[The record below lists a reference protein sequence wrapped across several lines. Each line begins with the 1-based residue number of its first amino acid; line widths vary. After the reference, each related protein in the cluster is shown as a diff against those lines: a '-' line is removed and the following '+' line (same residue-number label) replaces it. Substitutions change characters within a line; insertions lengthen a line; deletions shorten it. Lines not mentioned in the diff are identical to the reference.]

1 MGLWLSVNEVE
12 SLANIP
18 DKTSEE
24 NMFWTGNQFR
34 KKPNMK
40 TLPLPVSD
48 GCDQYE
54 KAQLLL
60 DDYHSTSW
68 LTISSHSLFNQRLGP
83 KFYLEKKGLEKVDL
97 LFRVRKLTGKCRTL
111 AAGDE
116 YRMSG
121 GTARLSSLRDLLS
134 LSFGS
139 LLRSALIADNRGHR
153 HWWKS
158 PKWWIVTVFWMLGY
172 LC

>member
-12 SLANIP
+12 SLANIV

-34 KKPNMK
+34 KKPQHEN
-40 TLPLPVSD
+40 TSSSSFWWLWPVRKSSIIIN
-48 GCDQYE
+48 
-54 KAQLLL
+54 
-60 DDYHSTSW
+60 DYHSTSW
-68 LTISSHSLFNQRLGP
+68 LTVSSQSLFNQRLGP
-83 KFYLEKKGLEKVDL
+83 KFYLEKKSFEKVDL
-97 LFRVRKLTGKCRTL
+97 LFRVRGLAGKFRTL

-134 LSFGS
+134 LPFGS

-158 PKWWIVTVFWMLGY
+158 PQWWIVTVFWMLGY

>member
-68 LTISSHSLFNQRLGP
+68 LRLFNQRLGP
-83 KFYLEKKGLEKVDL
+83 KFYLGGKEKKSLEKVYL
-97 LFRVRKLTGKCRTL
+97 LFRVRKLAGKFRTL
-111 AAGDE
+111 AAGDGD
-116 YRMSG
+116 RMSG

-134 LSFGS
+134 LPFGS
-139 LLRSALIADNRGHR
+139 LLRSSLIADNRGHR
-153 HWWKS
+153 RWWKS